1 VKFLINVLLFLLP
14 FAGHTQLQLAP
25 IFTDGMVFQRGVAV
39 PVWGKGMPG
48 AEVEVTFND
57 QAEKTAVKADSTWR
71 VWLGPQSSGKRHTQ
85 LLVQSGQSEIQL
97 SEILVGDV
105 WLCLGQS
112 NMQWPMQ
119 REMHFLSETP
129 NSNQPNLR
137 FFNPSYAGEHI
148 FGTPFADP
156 VLRRLNTKD
165 FYTGSWEK
173 SDSSSIRTMSA
184 VAYYFGKS
192 LLENL
197 DLPIGLIDLSIGGAP
212 IETFIPVA
220 SLVSDPEFSPKVS
233 GNWLQNE
240 HLPIWVRERG
250 LQNLP
255 GQRKDAAHPFQPG
268 FAYAAGIAPLL
279 PFPVK
284 GILWYQGESNAQEP
298 ERVEEY
304 GRLCSLMVSAYRTAW
319 GNPQLPFYFV
329 QLSSIDTVKYKG
341 QLWPE
346 FRDMQRRIQELIPYS
361 GMAVSSD
368 AGALHD
374 VHPTDKKVVG
384 ARLARWALHAT
395 YSQRIMPSG
404 PLPLAA
410 TYSKGIVKIT
420 FKYGKNLHTVGNVAL
435 QGFSLD
441 GNTPTIARISGK
453 EVWIPASQKPSFVF
467 YGWQP
472 YSLGNLYNDAQLPAS
487 TFKIPVR

>member
-1 VKFLINVLLFLLP
+1 
-14 FAGHTQLQLAP
+14 
-25 IFTDGMVFQRGVAV
+25 MVFQRDVPV

-48 AEVEVTFND
+48 EIVELAFRGET
-57 QAEKTAVKADSTWR
+57 KKAVVGPDSTWR
-71 VWLGPQSSGKRHTQ
+71 FKLPPHPADQRPATMALKSGPI
-85 LLVQSGQSEIQL
+85 EIQISNIL
-97 SEILVGDV
+97 SGDV
-105 WLCLGQS
+105 WLCMGQS

-129 NSNQPNLR
+129 NSNQPTLR
-137 FFNPSYAGEHI
+137 FFDPTYAGEHI
-148 FGTPFADP
+148 FGTPFADS
-156 VLRRLNTKD
+156 VLRRLNTNA
-165 FYTGSWEK
+165 FYRGRWEM
-173 SDSSSIRTMSA
+173 SDSTSFRSMSA
-184 VAYYFGKS
+184 VGYYFGKS
-192 LLENL
+192 ILQAL

-212 IETFIPVA
+212 IETFIPLPA
-220 SLVSDPEFSPKVS
+220 LASDPEFASKAS
-233 GNWLQNE
+233 GNWLVND
-240 HLPIWVRERG
+240 HLPVWVRERG

-255 GQRKDAAHPFQPG
+255 GRQNSSPEEAAHPFKPG
-268 FAYAAGIAPLL
+268 FVYAAGIAPLL
-279 PFPVK
+279 PFPIK

-298 ERVEEY
+298 ARVEEY
-304 GRLCSLMVSAYRTAW
+304 GRLCSLMVSAFRTAW
-319 GNPQLPFYFV
+319 KNPKLPFYFV

-341 QLWPE
+341 KLWPE
-346 FRDMQRRIQELIPYS
+346 FRDMQRRIPELIPYS

-374 VHPTDKKVVG
+374 VHPTNKKVVG
-384 ARLARWALHAT
+384 ERVARWALRAT

-410 TYSKGIVKIT
+410 TFSKGIVKIT
-420 FKYGKNLHTVGNVAL
+420 FKYGKNLHTVGNIAL